1 MKNKLLDL
9 NNHLFEALE
18 RLNDED
24 LKGDELVAEM
34 ERAKAIS
41 GIAQTIINN
50 GELLFK
56 AQKHY
61 NEYAIDKPDFLTI
74 TDGEEKNA

>member
-1 MKNKLLDL
+1 MKNRLINL
-9 NNHLFEALE
+9 NDHLFETLE

-24 LKGDELVAEM
+24 LKGDDLVAEM
-34 ERAKAIS
+34 ERAKSIA

-50 GELLFK
+50 GELMFK

-61 NEYAIDKPDFLTI
+61 NEYGIKQPSILTI
-74 TDGEEKNA
+74 TDGEE

>member
-1 MKNKLLDL
+1 MKNKLLNL
-9 NNHLFEALE
+9 NDHLFETLE

-24 LKGDELVAEM
+24 LKGDDLVAEM
-34 ERAKAIS
+34 ERAKSIA

-50 GELLFK
+50 GELMFK

-61 NEYAIDKPDFLTI
+61 NEYGITKPSILSI
-74 TDGEEKNA
+74 TDGEDNA

>member
-1 MKNKLLDL
+1 MKNKLMDL
-9 NNHLFEALE
+9 NNHLFETLE

-24 LKGDELVAEM
+24 LKGDELIAEM
-34 ERAKAIS
+34 ERAKAVS

-50 GELLFK
+50 GELMFK

-61 NEYAIDKPDFLTI
+61 NEYGIKQPSILTI
-74 TDGEEKNA
+74 TDGEDNA

>member
-1 MKNKLLDL
+1 MKNKLMNL
-9 NNHLFEALE
+9 NNHLFETLE

-24 LKGDELVAEM
+24 LKGDDLVAEM

-50 GELLFK
+50 GELMFK

-61 NEYAIDKPDFLTI
+61 NEYGITKPTI
-74 TDGEEKNA
+74 LSMTDGEE

>member
-1 MKNKLLDL
+1 MKNKLINL
-9 NNHLFEALE
+9 NDHLFETLE

-24 LKGDELVAEM
+24 LKGDDLAAEM

-41 GIAQTIINN
+41 SIAQTIINN
-50 GELLFK
+50 GELMFK

-61 NEYAIDKPDFLTI
+61 NEYGITKPSILSI
-74 TDGEEKNA
+74 TDGEDNA